1 MANWMGWPHSTIE
14 NADNVLTDK
23 NEVSIKNYH
32 SMTHQSIETKPR
44 APSITEFFNESDELR
59 HEYAAQYESSQTK
72 NQQLKILQKPQL
84 TQTNNEQTIQDVSE
98 ISSDEQEIIDAPV
111 AIKK

>member
-14 NADNVLTDK
+14 NADNVPTDK

-72 NQQLKILQKPQL
+72 NQLKILQKPPL
-84 TQTNNEQTIQDVSE
+84 TQANNEQTIQDDSE

>member
-14 NADNVLTDK
+14 NADNAPADK

-72 NQQLKILQKPQL
+72 NQLKTIQKPQL
-84 TQTNNEQTIQDVSE
+84 PQANNEQTIQDDSE

-111 AIKK
+111 VIKK